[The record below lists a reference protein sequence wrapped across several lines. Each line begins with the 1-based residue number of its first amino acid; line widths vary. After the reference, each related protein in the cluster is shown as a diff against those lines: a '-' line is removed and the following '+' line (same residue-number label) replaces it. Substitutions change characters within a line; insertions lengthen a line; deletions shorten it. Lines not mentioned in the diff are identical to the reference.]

1 MGVDREK
8 VRRVE
13 QQTMAVFSLVNPTQ
27 REYTVGDPE
36 FDGLRQREETVL
48 ANLGLSPRDF
58 IGMRVLDAGC
68 GTGEI
73 ALLATSWGAEVC
85 AFDLNPASVNHAVR
99 MALRSG
105 LNGRCRFVQGNVLA
119 PPFRGPFD
127 LVMCLGVL
135 AHVGD
140 PRAGYEELSKLVRP
154 GGYLYVSHINR
165 YGFTLRRAKRGVV
178 HLVSGGEA
186 TRKAEWA
193 NVIWRRHIGRAAR
206 FGYRTKD
213 QIAWD
218 NFVAPH
224 LTATVTDWLSWM
236 EQNDMQYV
244 ASFPSFYK
252 LRLPS
257 ANSGGIEWSG
267 PAGPPGSRWARAI
280 LSLAVQVRWALAFR
294 VGGLC
299 SISFLARKRATS
311 RDAIREAR

>member
-1 MGVDREK
+1 MRVNREK

-13 QQTMAVFSLVNPTQ
+13 QQTMAVFSHVNPTC

-48 ANLGLSPRDF
+48 ANLGFSPQDF

-85 AFDLNPASVNHAVR
+85 AFDLNSTSVNHAVR

-105 LNGRCRFVQGNVLA
+105 LNGRCQFVQGNVLA

-140 PRAGYEELSKLVRP
+140 PRAGYVELSRLVSP

-165 YGFTLRRAKRGVV
+165 
-178 HLVSGGEA
+178 
-186 TRKAEWA
+186 
-193 NVIWRRHIGRAAR
+193 
-206 FGYRTKD
+206 
-213 QIAWD
+213 
-218 NFVAPH
+218 
-224 LTATVTDWLSWM
+224 
-236 EQNDMQYV
+236 
-244 ASFPSFYK
+244 
-252 LRLPS
+252 
-257 ANSGGIEWSG
+257 
-267 PAGPPGSRWARAI
+267 
-280 LSLAVQVRWALAFR
+280 
-294 VGGLC
+294 
-299 SISFLARKRATS
+299 
-311 RDAIREAR
+311 